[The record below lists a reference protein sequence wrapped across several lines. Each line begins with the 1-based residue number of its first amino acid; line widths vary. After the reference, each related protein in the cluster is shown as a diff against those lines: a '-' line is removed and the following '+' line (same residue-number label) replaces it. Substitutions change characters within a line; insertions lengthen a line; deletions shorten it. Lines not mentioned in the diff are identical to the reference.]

1 MMAKFMLL
9 AALLA
14 GSFALSF
21 AWTPPAQESTTKTA
35 TRIAALRQRVEQ
47 AKPLRLYYYV
57 DDQRSFESLQAH
69 AGGIDALA
77 PQAFWIDPHGAI
89 HGQIPAR
96 VLEVAGRNHIPLMPL
111 VFNQRFNRA
120 TVSSVLESPAVRA
133 LAIEYLPY
141 LAWRN
146 HCIGFQIDFEN
157 IAPQDRQFYT
167 EFVQQAAAALH
178 RYGMLL
184 SVALVPRFSDAPLGA
199 SKPGE
204 AAPGQWAAA
213 FDYRALGEA
222 ADFVTLMAYDNFGR
236 EDPPGPIAGFDWV
249 NRALGYAISHIPAN
263 KILLGIPLYGREW
276 TETRHGYSARSLTF
290 PDIDSLLVNH
300 HLEAKWD
307 ARGQAPWFRYRAG
320 GSLRTVYYEDNR
332 SLREKL
338 GLIPEFNLKGFAAWR
353 IGSESPSFWTLASH
367 MVQEL
372 GATGAPTLAGSTAS
386 KSGAASI
393 STGAP

>member
-1 MMAKFMLL
+1 MIAILIFLL
-9 AALLA
+9 SVLFAA
-14 GSFALSF
+14 GGALSF
-21 AWTPPAQESTTKTA
+21 AATPQNSAIATA
-35 TRIAALRQRVEQ
+35 ATISALRQRVEQ

-69 AGGIDALA
+69 AAGIDVLA
-77 PQAFWIDPHGAI
+77 PQAFWIDPQGAL

-96 VLEVAGRNHIPLMPL
+96 VLELAGRAGIPLMPL

-120 TVSSVLESPAVRA
+120 TVSAVLENPAARA
-133 LAIEYLPY
+133 LAIQYLPY

-146 HCIGFQIDFEN
+146 HCVGFQIDFEN
-157 IAPQDRQFYT
+157 IAPQDRQLYS
-167 EFVQQAAAALH
+167 EFVRQAAAALH

-184 SVALVPRFSDAPLGA
+184 SVALVPRFSDLPYGA
-199 SKPGE
+199 SKPGK

-213 FDYRALGEA
+213 FDYRALGDA

-249 NRALGYAISHIPAN
+249 NRALAFALSRIPAS

-276 TETRHGYSARSLTF
+276 AATRHGYSAHSLTF
-290 PDIDSLLVNH
+290 ADIDSLLVNRN
-300 HLEAKWD
+300 LDARWD

-320 GSLRTVYYEDNR
+320 GSVRTVYFENDR

-338 GLIPEFNLKGFAAWR
+338 GLVPEFHLKGYAAWR
-353 IGSESPSFWTLASH
+353 IGSESPSFWTLVGHA
-367 MVQEL
+367 VQEPR
-372 GATGAPTLAGSTAS
+372 ATETPTPVRP
-386 KSGAASI
+386 SGQ
-393 STGAP
+393 